1 MLKDFVIPLQSKP
14 GAYLLVFL
22 GGSAECFLAACTWLY
37 ARNGILMPTI
47 DRTASRTVASLS
59 PAVILAHDSCRKR
72 GLS

>member
-47 DRTASRTVASLS
+47 DTPRAA
-59 PAVILAHDSCRKR
+59 P
-72 GLS
+72 